1 MDERELDEEYGSYIC
16 ESLIDNADKG
26 SVSWVDDGN
35 NFLLDFYYDHHG
47 GLEGWYVDEYSGTLY
62 VNNTAFYIKMI
73 DMFCAETELT
83 IERDPEDDLKE
94 GDEGYTVLEKQINL
108 NNKKETIM
116 SNNMN
121 VVTVILMDQDDKL
134 KGTNLNIIGK
144 FEDVVI
150 PTGQD
155 EMTTLLKLSLNGDVK
170 KMLDE
175 HNEKRTQVVNN
186 QTLERT
192 GKKVN
197 LQPIVIEDVQILI
210 K

>member
-1 MDERELDEEYGSYIC
+1 
-16 ESLIDNADKG
+16 
-26 SVSWVDDGN
+26 
-35 NFLLDFYYDHHG
+35 
-47 GLEGWYVDEYSGTLY
+47 
-62 VNNTAFYIKMI
+62 
-73 DMFCAETELT
+73 
-83 IERDPEDDLKE
+83 
-94 GDEGYTVLEKQINL
+94 
-108 NNKKETIM
+108 M

>member
-1 MDERELDEEYGSYIC
+1 MDEVELDLKYGDSIC
-16 ESLIDNADKG
+16 EMLFDNVNKG
-26 SVSWVDDGN
+26 RVCWGEDGY
-35 NFLLDFYYDHHG
+35 NFLLDFYYDHSG
-47 GLEGWYVDEYSGTLY
+47 GVEGNYIDEYSGTLY
-62 VNNTAFYIKMI
+62 VNNTAFYVKMI
-73 DMFCAETELT
+73 DRFCAETEFT
-83 IERDPEDDLKE
+83 IERDQEADLKE
-94 GDEGYTVLEKQINL
+94 GDEGYIDLKKQTNL
-108 NNKKETIM
+108 NKQKETIM

-170 KMLDE
+170 KMLDT

>member
-1 MDERELDEEYGSYIC
+1 
-16 ESLIDNADKG
+16 
-26 SVSWVDDGN
+26 
-35 NFLLDFYYDHHG
+35 
-47 GLEGWYVDEYSGTLY
+47 
-62 VNNTAFYIKMI
+62 
-73 DMFCAETELT
+73 
-83 IERDPEDDLKE
+83 
-94 GDEGYTVLEKQINL
+94 
-108 NNKKETIM
+108 
-116 SNNMN
+116 
-121 VVTVILMDQDDKL
+121 VILMDQDDKL

>member
-1 MDERELDEEYGSYIC
+1 
-16 ESLIDNADKG
+16 
-26 SVSWVDDGN
+26 
-35 NFLLDFYYDHHG
+35 
-47 GLEGWYVDEYSGTLY
+47 
-62 VNNTAFYIKMI
+62 
-73 DMFCAETELT
+73 
-83 IERDPEDDLKE
+83 
-94 GDEGYTVLEKQINL
+94 
-108 NNKKETIM
+108 M

-155 EMTTLLKLSLNGDVK
+155 EMTTLLKLALNGDVK

-175 HNEKRTQVVNN
+175 HNEKRTQVINN

>member
-1 MDERELDEEYGSYIC
+1 MDEGLD
-16 ESLIDNADKG
+16 LIKNNSTNIFENIYDNRKVG
-26 SVSWVDDGN
+26 EFVFFQEGVH
-35 NFLLDFYYDHHG
+35 FYLDFNYEHEG
-47 GLEGWYVDEYSGTLY
+47 GLEGSYRDTYEGNIYLDNKAYWFRMEDVFCSGDNFE
-62 VNNTAFYIKMI
+62 VEREITA
-73 DMFCAETELT
+73 
-83 IERDPEDDLKE
+83 DLKE
-94 GDEGYTVLEKQINL
+94 GDRGYINL
-108 NNKKETIM
+108 NKQKETIM